1 MAASRFIVPLRRLW
15 VWYDGMLETRP
26 LVTQAISTGVICGI
40 GDVIA
45 QELIEKKGWDKYDV
59 RRTAKFSVI
68 GLLFIVSVLRWQPP
82 CDVHAS

>member
-1 MAASRFIVPLRRLW
+1 MSANRIIVPLRRLW

-45 QELIEKKGWDKYDV
+45 QQLIEKKGWQKYDA
-59 RRTAKFSVI
+59 RRTVKFSMI
-68 GLLFIVSVLRWQPP
+68 GLLFIVSVLQG
-82 CDVHAS
+82 